1 MIKFFTDT
9 TQEVQKSM
17 PEITETLEK
26 IKSLAESKNIRELRA
41 ITEDMN
47 DADIADAIE
56 QLEPEER
63 VVLFRA
69 LSRDMAAEVFA
80 HLIPDTKEALVS
92 QLTAPELG
100 RIVDELFLDDAADLA
115 EELPADV
122 VNRIL
127 ANASPETRRG
137 INQLLQY
144 QEDSAGSIMTTE
156 YISLRPDMN
165 VEESF
170 RHIREVGTDKET
182 LYTCYVTDP
191 KGILIGVVTVRT
203 MLLSQYADKIGDI
216 MTDSNLITVN
226 TNDDREKVTEIF
238 QKYDFMAV
246 PVVDSLNHLVGIVT
260 VDDAMEVLEEESTED
275 FHKMAAMLP
284 MDEPYLSMGVGEL
297 ARKRVIW
304 LMVLMI
310 SATLSGSILNHYQ
323 SVFAA
328 LPALIASIPML
339 MDTGGNAG
347 SQSSTLVI
355 RGIAVGELKL
365 RDAFTVLFKEIRVSL
380 IVGGGLAFVNFFYK
394 YAMSGDWL
402 LSLTVGISLFAT
414 VIFAQTV
421 GGMLPL
427 LAKSLGFDPAL
438 MAAPIVTTIVDA
450 GSLTMY
456 FAVAS
461 QIMNVGSV

>member
-1 MIKFFTDT
+1 MENVDEIKTLIDT
-9 TQEVQKSM
+9 
-17 PEITETLEK
+17 
-26 IKSLAESKNIRELRA
+26 KNIRELRA
-41 ITEDMN
+41 LTADMN
-47 DADIADAIE
+47 EADIADILE
-56 QLEPEER
+56 QLEPEQR

-69 LSRDMAAEVFA
+69 LSKDMAAEVFA

-100 RIVDELFLDDAADLA
+100 RIVDELFLDDAADLV

-122 VNRIL
+122 VKRVL
-127 ANASPETRRG
+127 ESASPETRRG

-156 YISLRPDMN
+156 YISLKPDMN
-165 VEESF
+165 VEQSF
-170 RHIREVGTDKET
+170 KHIREVGTDKET

-191 KGILIGVVTVRT
+191 RGVLIGVVTVRT

-216 MTDSNLITVN
+216 MTDANIISVN
-226 TNDDREKVTEIF
+226 TNDDREKVTELF
-238 QKYDFMAV
+238 QKYDFMAI
-246 PVVDSLNHLVGIVT
+246 PVVDSQNHLVGIVT

-284 MDEPYLSMGVGEL
+284 MDEPYLSMGILEL
-297 ARKRVIW
+297 AKKRVIW

-310 SATLSGSILNHYQ
+310 SATFTGQIITHFQ
-323 SVFAA
+323 SLFAA

-355 RGIAVGELKL
+355 RGIAVGELKIF
-365 RDAFTVLFKEIRVSL
+365 DALKVLFKELRVGL
-380 IVGGGLAFVNFFYK
+380 LVGGGLAIVNFFYK
-394 YAMSGDWL
+394 YALSGDL
-402 LSLTVGISLFAT
+402 PLSITVGISLFAT

-427 LAKSLGFDPAL
+427 LAKALGFDPAL
-438 MAAPIVTTIVDA
+438 MASPIVTTIVDA
-450 GSLTMY
+450 GSLTVY
-456 FAVAS
+456 FMVAG
-461 QIMNVGSV
+461 QIMHV

>member
-1 MIKFFTDT
+1 
-9 TQEVQKSM
+9 M

-26 IKSLAESKNIRELRA
+26 IKSLVVGKNIRELRTL
-41 ITEDMN
+41 TEDMN
-47 DADIADAIE
+47 DDDIADTLE

-63 VVLFRA
+63 VILFRA

-100 RIVDELFLDDAADLA
+100 RIVDELFLDDAADLV

-122 VNRIL
+122 VKRIL
-127 ANASPETRRG
+127 ESASPETRKG

-156 YISLRPDMN
+156 YISLSPNMN

-191 KGILIGVVTVRT
+191 KGVLIGVVTVRT
-203 MLLSQYADKIGDI
+203 MLLSQYADMIGDI
-216 MTDSNLITVN
+216 MTDTNLITVN
-226 TNDDREKVTEIF
+226 TNDDREKITELF
-238 QKYDFMAV
+238 QKYDFMAI
-246 PVVDSLNHLVGIVT
+246 PVVDSQNHLVGIVT
-260 VDDAMEVLEEESTED
+260 VDDAMEVMEEESTED

-284 MDEPYLSMGVGEL
+284 MDEPYLSMSIGEL

-310 SATLSGSILNHYQ
+310 SATFSGAILTHYQ
-323 SVFAA
+323 AVFAA
-328 LPALIASIPML
+328 FPALIASIPML

-365 RDAFTVLFKEIRVSL
+365 RDALSVLVKELRVSL
-380 IVGGGLAFVNFFYK
+380 MVGGGLALVNFVYK
-394 YAMSGDWL
+394 YAMSGDLL
-402 LSLTVGISLFAT
+402 LSVIVGISLFGT

-427 LAKSLGFDPAL
+427 LAKALGFDPAL
-438 MAAPIVTTIVDA
+438 MASPIVTTIVDA
-450 GSLTMY
+450 GSLTLY

-461 QIMNVGSV
+461 KVMNL

>member
-1 MIKFFTDT
+1 
-9 TQEVQKSM
+9 M
-17 PEITETLEK
+17 PEITDTLDK
-26 IKSLAESKNIRELRA
+26 IKSLAESKNVRELRA

-47 DADIADAIE
+47 DADIADALE
-56 QLEPEER
+56 QLEPEAR

-100 RIVDELFLDDAADLA
+100 SIVDELFLDDAADLA

-191 KGILIGVVTVRT
+191 KGVLIGVVTVRT

-216 MTDSNLITVN
+216 MTDTNLITVN
-226 TNDDREKVTEIF
+226 TNDDREKVTELF

-246 PVVDSLNHLVGIVT
+246 PVVDSQNHLVGIVT

-284 MDEPYLSMGVGEL
+284 MDEPYLSMGIGEL
-297 ARKRVIW
+297 AKKRIIW

-355 RGIAVGELKL
+355 RGIAVGELRL
-365 RDAFTVLFKEIRVSL
+365 RDALTVLFKEIRVSL

-461 QIMNVGSV
+461 RIMNV

>member
-1 MIKFFTDT
+1 M
-9 TQEVQKSM
+9 
-17 PEITETLEK
+17 LES
-26 IKSLAESKNIRELRA
+26 IKSLVEAKNVKELRT

-47 DADIADAIE
+47 EADIADAVE
-56 QLEPEER
+56 QLEPEGR
-63 VVLFRA
+63 VILFRA
-69 LSRDMAAEVFA
+69 LRKDMAAEVFA
-80 HLIPDTKEALVS
+80 YLSPDTKEALVS

-100 RIVDELFLDDAADLA
+100 RIVDELFLDDAADLV
-115 EELPADV
+115 EELPVDV
-122 VNRIL
+122 VKRIL
-127 ANASPETRRG
+127 ENASPETRRG

-165 VEESF
+165 VEQSF
-170 RHIREVGTDKET
+170 KHIREVGTDKET

-216 MTDSNLITVN
+216 MTDTNLISVN
-226 TNDDREKVTEIF
+226 TNDDREKVTELF
-238 QKYDFMAV
+238 QKYDFIAL
-246 PVVDSLNHLVGIVT
+246 PVVDSEKHLVGIVT
-260 VDDAMEVLEEESTED
+260 IDDAMEVLEEESTED

-284 MDEPYLSMGVGEL
+284 MDEPYLAMSIGEL

-310 SATLSGSILNHYQ
+310 SATLSGSILTHYQ

-355 RGIAVGELKL
+355 RGLAVGELKI
-365 RDAFTVLFKEIRVSL
+365 RDFMKVFFKEIRVSL
-380 IVGGGLAFVNFFYK
+380 LVGGGLAVVNFFYK
-394 YAMSGDWL
+394 YAMSGDFL

-427 LAKSLGFDPAL
+427 LAKAVGFDPAL

-461 QIMNVGSV
+461 QVMKAGA

>member
-1 MIKFFTDT
+1 MENVDEIKTLIDT
-9 TQEVQKSM
+9 
-17 PEITETLEK
+17 
-26 IKSLAESKNIRELRA
+26 KNIRELRA
-41 ITEDMN
+41 LTADMN
-47 DADIADAIE
+47 EADIADILE
-56 QLEPEER
+56 QLEPEQR

-69 LSRDMAAEVFA
+69 LSKDMAAEVFA

-100 RIVDELFLDDAADLA
+100 RIVDELFLDDAADLV

-122 VNRIL
+122 VKRVL
-127 ANASPETRRG
+127 ESASPETRRG

-156 YISLRPDMN
+156 YISLKPDMN
-165 VEESF
+165 VEQSF
-170 RHIREVGTDKET
+170 KHIREVGTDKET

-191 KGILIGVVTVRT
+191 RGVLIGVVTVRT

-216 MTDSNLITVN
+216 MTDANIISVN
-226 TNDDREKVTEIF
+226 TNDDREKVTELF
-238 QKYDFMAV
+238 QKYDFMAI
-246 PVVDSLNHLVGIVT
+246 PVVDSQNHLVGIVT

-284 MDEPYLSMGVGEL
+284 MDEPYLSMGILEL
-297 ARKRVIW
+297 AKKRVIW

-310 SATLSGSILNHYQ
+310 SATFTGQIITHFQ
-323 SVFAA
+323 SLFAA

-355 RGIAVGELKL
+355 RGIAVGELKIF
-365 RDAFTVLFKEIRVSL
+365 DALKVLFKELRVGFL
-380 IVGGGLAFVNFFYK
+380 VGGGLAIVNFFYK
-394 YAMSGDWL
+394 YALSGDL
-402 LSLTVGISLFAT
+402 PLSITVGISLFAT

-427 LAKSLGFDPAL
+427 LAKALGFDPAL
-438 MAAPIVTTIVDA
+438 MASPIVTTIVDA
-450 GSLTMY
+450 GSLTVY
-456 FAVAS
+456 FMVAG
-461 QIMNVGSV
+461 QVMHV

>member
-1 MIKFFTDT
+1 MMDNIEAIKNLIDT
-9 TQEVQKSM
+9 
-17 PEITETLEK
+17 
-26 IKSLAESKNIRELRA
+26 KNIRELRTLTA
-41 ITEDMN
+41 DMN
-47 DADIADAIE
+47 EADIADILE
-56 QLEPEER
+56 ELEPEQR
-63 VVLFRA
+63 IILFRV
-69 LSRDMAAEVFA
+69 LSKDMAADVFA

-100 RIVDELFLDDAADLA
+100 RIVDELFLDDAADLV

-122 VNRIL
+122 VKRVL
-127 ANASPETRRG
+127 ESASPETRRG

-170 RHIREVGTDKET
+170 KHIREVGMDKET

-191 KGILIGVVTVRT
+191 RGVLIGVVTVRT

-216 MTDSNLITVN
+216 MTDANIISVN
-226 TNDDREKVTEIF
+226 TNDDREKVTELF
-238 QKYDFMAV
+238 QKYDFMAI
-246 PVVDSLNHLVGIVT
+246 PVVDSQNHLVGIVT

-284 MDEPYLSMGVGEL
+284 MDEPYLSMGILEL
-297 ARKRVIW
+297 AKKRVIW

-310 SATLSGSILNHYQ
+310 SATFSGQIITHYQ

-355 RGIAVGELKL
+355 RGIAVGELKIFDALKVLLKEL
-365 RDAFTVLFKEIRVSL
+365 RVGLL
-380 IVGGGLAFVNFFYK
+380 VGGGLAIVNFFYK
-394 YAMSGDWL
+394 YAMSGDL
-402 LSLTVGISLFAT
+402 PLSITVGISLFAT
-414 VIFAQTV
+414 VIFAQTI

-427 LAKSLGFDPAL
+427 LAKALGFDPAL
-438 MAAPIVTTIVDA
+438 MASPIVTTIVDA
-450 GSLTMY
+450 GSLTVY
-456 FAVAS
+456 FMVAGK
-461 QIMNVGSV
+461 IMHV

>member
-1 MIKFFTDT
+1 
-9 TQEVQKSM
+9 M
-17 PEITETLEK
+17 PELTETLET
-26 IKSLAESKNIRELRA
+26 IKSLAESKNIRELRTL
-41 ITEDMN
+41 TEDMN
-47 DADIADAIE
+47 DADIADALE
-56 QLEPEER
+56 QLEPEAR
-63 VVLFRA
+63 VILFRA

-80 HLIPDTKEALVS
+80 HLTPDTKEALVS

-100 RIVDELFLDDAADLA
+100 RIVDELFLDDAADLV

-122 VNRIL
+122 VKRIL
-127 ANASPETRRG
+127 ENASPETRRG

-191 KGILIGVVTVRT
+191 KGVLIGVVTVRT
-203 MLLSQYADKIGDI
+203 MLLSQYADKIQDI

-226 TNDDREKVTEIF
+226 TNDDREKVTELF
-238 QKYDFMAV
+238 QKYDFMAI
-246 PVVDSLNHLVGIVT
+246 PVVDSQNHLVGIVT

-297 ARKRVIW
+297 AKKRVIW

-328 LPALIASIPML
+328 LPALIASIPMF

-355 RGIAVGELKL
+355 RGIAVGELRLK
-365 RDAFTVLFKEIRVSL
+365 DALTVLFKEIRVSL

-427 LAKSLGFDPAL
+427 VAKALGFDPAL

-461 QIMNVGSV
+461 RIMS

>member
-1 MIKFFTDT
+1 
-9 TQEVQKSM
+9 M
-17 PEITETLEK
+17 PEALDTIQ
-26 IKSLAESKNIRELRA
+26 SLLDTKNIRELRTL
-41 ITEDMN
+41 TEDMN
-47 DADIADAIE
+47 DADIADALE
-56 QLEPEER
+56 QLEPEQR
-63 VVLFRA
+63 VILFRA

-80 HLIPDTKEALVS
+80 HLNPDTKEALVS

-100 RIVDELFLDDAADLA
+100 RIVDELFLDDAADLV

-122 VNRIL
+122 VKRIL
-127 ANASPETRRG
+127 ENASQETRRG

-156 YISLRPDMN
+156 YISLKPDMN

-191 KGILIGVVTVRT
+191 KGVLIGVVTVRT
-203 MLLSQYADKIGDI
+203 MLLSQYADKIQDI
-216 MTDSNLITVN
+216 MTDTNIITVN
-226 TNDDREKVTEIF
+226 TNDDREKVTELF
-238 QKYDFMAV
+238 QKYDFMAI
-246 PVVDSLNHLVGIVT
+246 PVTDSQNHLVGIVT
-260 VDDAMEVLEEESTED
+260 VDDAMEVMEEESTED

-284 MDEPYLSMGVGEL
+284 MDEPYLSMGVVEL
-297 ARKRVIW
+297 AKKRVIW
-304 LMVLMI
+304 LMVLMV
-310 SATLSGSILNHYQ
+310 SATLSGSILTHYQ

-355 RGIAVGELKL
+355 RGIAVGELRL
-365 RDAFTVLFKEIRVSL
+365 RDAMKVLFKEIRVSL
-380 IVGGGLAFVNFFYK
+380 MVGGGLAFVNFFYK
-394 YAMSGDWL
+394 YAMSGDLL

-461 QIMNVGSV
+461 QIMKV